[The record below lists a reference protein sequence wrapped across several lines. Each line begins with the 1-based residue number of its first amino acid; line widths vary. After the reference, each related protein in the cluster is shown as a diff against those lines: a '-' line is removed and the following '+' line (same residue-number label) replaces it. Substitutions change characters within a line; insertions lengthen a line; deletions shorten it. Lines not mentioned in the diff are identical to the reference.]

1 MFDYRVEDFEILRF
15 FSYTSTIPAKDR
27 IFCYDGMNHS
37 GNWHPNIREK
47 FDIFEDA
54 LVEYATE
61 IWKEHTGKDC
71 YMRFMDNKTVFQL
84 RHKYSG
90 EIIFIGHYD
99 MYRFVGKSCYLHD
112 VGKSPAYSTVIGASD
127 YNINN
132 VGSETH
138 CAEEWIVF
146 NYTKQYSDIRKILN
160 TSLKED
166 QTNEVRP
173 YSIVEIKN
181 SDNFTKM
188 IVDSFKKDYKTGYTE
203 VKLVEICDL

>member
-15 FSYTSTIPAKDR
+15 FSYTSTIPVKDR
-27 IFCYDGMNHS
+27 TLYYDGMNHS

-54 LVEYATE
+54 LAEYATE

-71 YMRFMDNKTVFQL
+71 YTRFMDNKSVFQL

-112 VGKSPAYSTVIGASD
+112 GNIFDFKTFKESDFVSNVI
-127 YNINN
+127 
-132 VGSETH
+132 
-138 CAEEWIVF
+138 C
-146 NYTKQYSDIRKILN
+146 
-160 TSLKED
+160 
-166 QTNEVRP
+166 NELGLW
-173 YSIVEIKN
+173 
-181 SDNFTKM
+181 
-188 IVDSFKKDYKTGYTE
+188 KKFE
-203 VKLVEICDL
+203 F